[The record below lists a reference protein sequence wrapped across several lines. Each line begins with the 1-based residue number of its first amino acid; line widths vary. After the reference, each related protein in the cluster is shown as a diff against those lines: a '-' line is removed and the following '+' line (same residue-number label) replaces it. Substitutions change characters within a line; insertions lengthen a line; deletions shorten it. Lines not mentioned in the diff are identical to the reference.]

1 MRNWRPASLA
11 TGLLISFFI
20 CVGLGYATQE
30 RYVNATTDAWIYD
43 AIRIFVQ
50 EGLITNYPQD
60 WVKSG
65 HELSRFE
72 IAYYVKQL
80 LEKSRSAGQPR
91 PAPPS
96 KRAMTLVQ
104 KLMVEFAAELDA
116 LGIKATDLEKISPN
130 LIIPTSQPTDYQD
143 LDTILGV
150 KSSSDALNSPPYY
163 YFGQYYAALQR
174 KSFVFLP
181 AEYVTPGEFDLLE
194 SNLDQINVVY
204 QYDLK
209 KKQLFLVVK
218 GNLPLQDEQMV
229 SGYFMFPLAGEESK
243 EGVLTNSHLEKS
255 IIALV
260 DEVNQLQRV
269 ENIRR
274 YEGRLSLNGYLKLE
288 TGTQRG
294 MFSGNIDQGI
304 KVGSLLVYTDN
315 PGLKP
320 KIAPNDFGLPSYSSR
335 RNTAVD
341 WDLLKENNL
350 DALQINIQGKLN
362 LTPQTALYGGIDLFY
377 QDSQDQSL
385 FEDLLP
391 PEAKYSAGVN
401 YQMNNYWTL
410 LSYQS
415 FVSSNSELLSTT
427 SLGVEYNDWIT
438 LWLAYQM
445 LDFKSDR
452 LTGVI
457 TFRF

>member
-288 TGTQRG
+288 TGTQR
-294 MFSGNIDQGI
+294 N
-304 KVGSLLVYTDN
+304 V
-315 PGLKP
+315 
-320 KIAPNDFGLPSYSSR
+320 
-335 RNTAVD
+335 
-341 WDLLKENNL
+341 
-350 DALQINIQGKLN
+350 
-362 LTPQTALYGGIDLFY
+362 
-377 QDSQDQSL
+377 
-385 FEDLLP
+385 
-391 PEAKYSAGVN
+391 
-401 YQMNNYWTL
+401 
-410 LSYQS
+410 
-415 FVSSNSELLSTT
+415 
-427 SLGVEYNDWIT
+427 
-438 LWLAYQM
+438 
-445 LDFKSDR
+445 
-452 LTGVI
+452 
-457 TFRF
+457 